1 MTNKEQRVR
10 IAQRI
15 GTAFMNA
22 NSFKLIPED
31 SSEQAV
37 IIAARQ
43 VRAQLEDALE
53 SVDSHIDSIK
63 NAEVL

>member
-1 MTNKEQRVR
+1 
-10 IAQRI
+10 
-15 GTAFMNA
+15 MNA